1 MISAPPATDSSYHAK
16 NTTTTITTKYIT
28 SLKMKEEE
36 KPNWNKTSII
46 SEKDS
51 VAEEKHN

>member
-1 MISAPPATDSSYHAK
+1 MISTPPATDSSYLAK
-16 NTTTTITTKYIT
+16 NTNTTITTKYIT

>member
-1 MISAPPATDSSYHAK
+1 MISASLATDSSYHAK